1 MKHRPLSPWPL
12 LALGLTIALTCS
24 RAQAQSWD
32 ERPDAF
38 APIGITT
45 DGEKAYGAWT
55 FSYQNMRTD
64 GSGLLD
70 GRGQVTN
77 SDVFAAGYTDSPQS
91 TTREAHWLN
100 ALFGY
105 DQSTSLLL
113 TLPFLNNEVTMATPL
128 GQTYELRSTGM
139 GDLNITGLFRLNHEE
154 DETLHAQLG
163 VSLPTGSRDE
173 RGTTPS
179 SGGISEKLP
188 YSLQLSSGTLDLIPG
203 ITYVKRHESTSLGF
217 QAKEIVRFTENS
229 DDYQLGNVALLSG
242 WVSRVFNESVSA
254 SLRLGYC
261 YEGRV
266 KGQDTDIDPTQS
278 PLHDPNSQ
286 GGDRITVWAGINYI
300 ETGGHSFG
308 FELGGPLWQDLNGPQ
323 LEQDLSYALGWHYSF

>member
-1 MKHRPLSPWPL
+1 MNHRPLPFWPL
-12 LALGLTIALTCS
+12 PALGLIIALTGS
-24 RAQAQSWD
+24 RAQAQNWD
-32 ERPDAF
+32 ERPDGF
-38 APIGITT
+38 APIGIST

-70 GRGQVTN
+70 GRGQVT
-77 SDVFAAGYTDSPQS
+77 SADVFADGYAASPQS
-91 TTREAHWLN
+91 ATREAHNIN

-105 DQSTSLLL
+105 SESTSLLL
-113 TLPFLNNEVTMATPL
+113 TLPFLNNEVTMRGEV
-128 GQTYELRSTGM
+128 GQAYELRSTGM
-139 GDLNITGLFRLNHEE
+139 GDLNITSLFQLGHAE
-154 DETLHAQLG
+154 DEVLHAQLG

-173 RGTTPS
+173 RGVTPL

-217 QAKEIVRFTENS
+217 QAKEIVRFKENS
-229 DDYQLGNVALLSG
+229 DNYQLGNVAHLSG
-242 WVSRVFNESVSA
+242 WVSRVFNEDVSG
-254 SLRLGYC
+254 SLRLGYRH
-261 YEGRV
+261 EGRM
-266 KGQDTDIDPTQS
+266 KGQDPSIDPTQS
-278 PLHDPNSQ
+278 PMHDPNSQ
-286 GGDRITVWAGINYI
+286 GGDRVTVWAGVNYI